1 MKAKIFTLLFSL
13 LAFVAQAQTP
23 NEIWKKPVSGYNS
36 HSHVFSIAQVALGND
51 RTEVTFHV
59 SFRPNHWIRMAS
71 TSYLQVGDRRFAMR
85 KEMPQWPA
93 EGSTLIMPDEQF
105 ILPES
110 GEVKFTMVFEALPR
124 ETTHFDLIEPAGWQ
138 IFNIHPGNVLPQGL
152 TDTYWRNEATGDW
165 LIGFS
170 EHHII
175 YNNCVWDI
183 LSQTEK
189 KDSYT
194 FVASKGKEK
203 LSVSVGKMKKGV
215 RKISI
220 GENRAIACRPITTE
234 TLPDYPTRDLRR
246 DFKDNAYCEN
256 DSATIIGWIKD
267 IPASV
272 KGNGGN
278 NSLEVFIENF
288 ISDEQETFNTS
299 LDSLGRFRIKVP
311 LLNTSFVFMS
321 GLDRSIYAH
330 TILEPDETYF
340 YLHDCKTG
348 QELFM
353 GKDARLQNELLA
365 HDLYLSL
372 PTLQKDHSTAEEAMA
387 YLEEGKR
394 ELATANAKL
403 DSVLLAHPTLSLR
416 FEEFLRN
423 NFLVDLGRNLMQAR
437 YYVDK
442 FQLPKEYVDYVS
454 QNLWLQHGKPYTLH
468 REFSTFMRDYIDMRN
483 EERKDNKTSQLPMI
497 QEMAEQGKIS
507 LNEKE
512 ASALSRFEA
521 EIELLNSNID
531 ATEDKTQKQ
540 ALIDAFNNS
549 ELVAILNGLFSKYQY
564 DISTE
569 LLRRE
574 LKHGLDSVVSDRT
587 LYELYIARVLYKNI
601 DDNRRALPAHM
612 VEWMKNELKT
622 TGFLQ
627 QVLAQN
633 EKYEAL
639 SRRDISGSSSLRSA
653 EDVSQLSYGEKILQ
667 KIIEPHQG
675 KLILIDVWG
684 TWCGPCKAALK
695 HSQELYQRMQ
705 PHDMVFIY
713 LANRSDKSSWENVI
727 KENNVLGENV
737 IHYNLPAEQQRAV
750 ELHLKVPHYPSYFLF
765 DRNGQRLDINADPR
779 DLNRFEDLV
788 KSIH

>member
-1 MKAKIFTLLFSL
+1 MKTKIFTLLFSL
-13 LAFVAQAQTP
+13 LALVAYAQTP
-23 NEIWKKPVSGYNS
+23 NEIWEKPVSGYNS

-138 IFNIHPGNVLPQGL
+138 IFNIRPGNVLPQGL
-152 TDTYWRNEATGDW
+152 TDTYWRNEATGEW
-165 LIGFS
+165 LIGFA

-203 LSVSVGKMKKGV
+203 LSVSVSKMKKGV
-215 RKISI
+215 RKIGI

-234 TLPDYPTRDLRR
+234 TLPDYPKRDLRR

-299 LDSLGRFRIKVP
+299 LDSLGRFCIKVP
-311 LLNTSFVFMS
+311 LLNTSYIFMS
-321 GLDRSIYAH
+321 GLNRSINTH
-330 TILEPDETYF
+330 TILEPGETYF
-340 YLHDCKTG
+340 YLYDCKTG
-348 QELFM
+348 HELFM

-365 HDLYLSL
+365 HVLYLNF

-394 ELATANAKL
+394 ELAAANAKL

-454 QNLWLQHGKPYTLH
+454 QNLWLQQGKPYTLH

-531 ATEDKTQKQ
+531 ATEDKAQKQ

-549 ELVAILNGLFSKYQY
+549 ELVAILNGLFGKYQY

-574 LKHGLDSVVSDRT
+574 LKHGLDSVASDRT
-587 LYELYIARVLYKNI
+587 LYELYIARELYKNI

-627 QVLAQN
+627 RVLAQN

-653 EDVSQLSYGEKILQ
+653 EDVSQLSDGEKILQ
-667 KIIEPHQG
+667 KIIKPHQG

-779 DLNRFEDLV
+779 DLNRFEELV

>member
-13 LAFVAQAQTP
+13 LALVAHAQTP
-23 NEIWKKPVSGYNS
+23 SEIWEKPVSGYNS

-138 IFNIHPGNVLPQGL
+138 IFNIRPGNVLPQGL
-152 TDTYWRNEATGDW
+152 TDTYWRNEATGEW
-165 LIGFS
+165 LIGFA

-203 LSVSVGKMKKGV
+203 LSVSVSKMKKGV
-215 RKISI
+215 RKIGI

-299 LDSLGRFRIKVP
+299 LDSLGRFCIKVP
-311 LLNTSFVFMS
+311 LLNTSYIFMS
-321 GLDRSIYAH
+321 GLNRSINTH
-330 TILEPDETYF
+330 TILEPGETYF

-348 QELFM
+348 HELFM

-365 HDLYLSL
+365 HVLYLNF

-394 ELATANAKL
+394 ELAAINAKL
-403 DSVLLAHPTLSLR
+403 DSTLLAHPTLSLR

-483 EERKDNKTSQLPMI
+483 EARKHNKTSLLPMI

-512 ASALSRFEA
+512 ASALGRFEA
-521 EIELLNSNID
+521 ERELLNSNID
-531 ATEDKTQKQ
+531 ATEDKAQKQ

-549 ELVAILNGLFSKYQY
+549 ELVAILNGLFGKYQY

-569 LLRRE
+569 LLRRG
-574 LKHGLDSVVSDRT
+574 LKHGLDSVASDRT
-587 LYELYIARVLYKNI
+587 LYELYIARELYDYI

-612 VEWMKNELKT
+612 VEWMKNELRT

-627 QVLAQN
+627 PVLAQN

-653 EDVSQLSYGEKILQ
+653 EDVSQLSDGEKILQ

-779 DLNRFEDLV
+779 DLNRFEELV

>member
-1 MKAKIFTLLFSL
+1 MKAKIFTLLLSL
-13 LAFVAQAQTP
+13 LALTAQAQTP
-23 NEIWKKPVSGYNS
+23 NEIWEKPVSGYNS
-36 HSHVFSIAQVALGND
+36 HSHVFSIAQVTLGND

-138 IFNIHPGNVLPQGL
+138 IFNIRPGNVLPQGL
-152 TDTYWRNEATGDW
+152 TDTYWRNEATGEW
-165 LIGFS
+165 LIGFA

-203 LSVSVGKMKKGV
+203 LSVSVSKMKKGV
-215 RKISI
+215 RKIGI
-220 GENRAIACRPITTE
+220 GENRAIACSPITTE

-272 KGNGGN
+272 KGSGDN

-288 ISDEQETFNTS
+288 ISDKQETFNTS
-299 LDSLGRFRIKVP
+299 LDSLGHFCIKVP
-311 LLNTSFVFMS
+311 LLNTSYIFMS
-321 GLDRSIYAH
+321 GLNRSINTH
-330 TILEPDETYF
+330 TILEPGETYF

-348 QELFM
+348 HELFM

-365 HDLYLSL
+365 HVLYLNF

-394 ELATANAKL
+394 ELAAANAKL

-468 REFSTFMRDYIDMRN
+468 REFSTFMRDYINMRN

-512 ASALSRFEA
+512 ASALARFEA

-531 ATEDKTQKQ
+531 ATKDKTQKQ

-549 ELVAILNGLFSKYQY
+549 ELVAILNGLFGKYQY

-574 LKHGLDSVVSDRT
+574 LEHGLDSVASDRT

-627 QVLAQN
+627 PVLAQN

-653 EDVSQLSYGEKILQ
+653 EDVSQLSDGEKILQ

-779 DLNRFEDLV
+779 DLNRFEELV

>member
-13 LAFVAQAQTP
+13 LALVAQAQTP
-23 NEIWKKPVSGYNS
+23 NEIWEKPVSGYNS

-93 EGSTLIMPDEQF
+93 EGSTLIKPDEQF

-110 GEVKFTMVFEALPR
+110 GEVKFTMVFDALPK

-138 IFNIHPGNVLPQGL
+138 IFNIRPGNVLPQGL

-165 LIGFS
+165 FIGFA

-203 LSVSVGKMKKGV
+203 LSVSVSKMKKGI
-215 RKISI
+215 RKIGI

-246 DFKDNAYCEN
+246 DFKDNGYQAG

-299 LDSLGRFRIKVP
+299 LDSLGRFCIKVP
-311 LLNTSFVFMS
+311 LLNTSYIFMS
-321 GLDRSIYAH
+321 GLNRSINTH
-330 TILEPDETYF
+330 PILEPGETYF

-348 QELFM
+348 HELFM

-365 HDLYLSL
+365 HVLYLNF

-394 ELATANAKL
+394 ELAAANAKL

-468 REFSTFMRDYIDMRN
+468 REFSTFMRDYIDVRN
-483 EERKDNKTSQLPMI
+483 ADRKGSKTSQLPMI

-512 ASALSRFEA
+512 ASALGRFEA

-531 ATEDKTQKQ
+531 ATKDKAQKQ

-549 ELVAILNGLFSKYQY
+549 ELVAILNGLFGKYQY

-569 LLRRE
+569 LLRRG
-574 LKHGLDSVVSDRT
+574 LKHGLDSVASDKT
-587 LYELYIARVLYKNI
+587 LYELYIARELYKNI

-612 VEWMKNELKT
+612 VAWMKNELRT

-653 EDVSQLSYGEKILQ
+653 EDVSQLSDGEKILQ

-779 DLNRFEDLV
+779 DLNRFEELV

>member
-13 LAFVAQAQTP
+13 LALVAQAQTP
-23 NEIWKKPVSGYNS
+23 NEIWEKPVSGYNS

-85 KEMPQWPA
+85 KEMPLWPA

-105 ILPES
+105 FLPES
-110 GEVKFTMVFEALPR
+110 GEVKFTMVFDALPKG
-124 ETTHFDLIEPAGWQ
+124 TTHFDLIEPAGWQ

-165 LIGFS
+165 FIGFA

-203 LSVSVGKMKKGV
+203 LSVSVSKMKKGM
-215 RKISI
+215 RKIGI
-220 GENRAIACRPITTE
+220 GENRAIACRPITTG
-234 TLPDYPTRDLRR
+234 TLPDYPSRDLRR
-246 DFKDNAYCEN
+246 DFKDNGYQAG

-299 LDSLGRFRIKVP
+299 LDSLGRFCIKVP
-311 LLNTSFVFMS
+311 LLNTSYIFMS
-321 GLDRSIYAH
+321 GLNRSINTH
-330 TILEPDETYF
+330 TILEPGETYF
-340 YLHDCKTG
+340 YLYDCKTG
-348 QELFM
+348 HELFM

-365 HDLYLSL
+365 HVLYLNF
-372 PTLQKDHSTAEEAMA
+372 PTLQNDHSTAEEAMA

-394 ELATANAKL
+394 ELAAANAKL

-468 REFSTFMRDYIDMRN
+468 REFSTFMRDYINMRN
-483 EERKDNKTSQLPMI
+483 EERKYNKTSQLPMI

-512 ASALSRFEA
+512 ASALGRFEA

-549 ELVAILNGLFSKYQY
+549 ELVAILNGLFGKYQY

-569 LLRRE
+569 LLRRK
-574 LKHGLDSVVSDRT
+574 LKHGLDSVASDKT
-587 LYELYIARVLYKNI
+587 LYELYIARELYDYI

-612 VEWMKNELKT
+612 VEWMKNELRT

-653 EDVSQLSYGEKILQ
+653 EDVSQLSDGEKILQ

-779 DLNRFEDLV
+779 DLNRFEELV

>member
-13 LAFVAQAQTP
+13 LALVAQAQTP
-23 NEIWKKPVSGYNS
+23 NEIWEKPVSGYNS

-110 GEVKFTMVFEALPR
+110 GEVKFTMVFDALPKG
-124 ETTHFDLIEPAGWQ
+124 TTHFDLIEPAGWQ
-138 IFNIHPGNVLPQGL
+138 FFNIHPGNVLPQGL
-152 TDTYWRNEATGDW
+152 TDTYWRNEATGEW
-165 LIGFS
+165 FIGFA

-175 YNNCVWDI
+175 YNNSVWNI

-189 KDSYT
+189 KDNYT

-203 LSVSVGKMKKGV
+203 LSVSVGKIKKGV

-299 LDSLGRFRIKVP
+299 LDSLGRFCIKVP
-311 LLNTSFVFMS
+311 LLNTSYIFMS
-321 GLDRSIYAH
+321 GLNRSINTH
-330 TILEPDETYF
+330 TILEPGETYF
-340 YLHDCKTG
+340 YLYDCKTG
-348 QELFM
+348 HELFM

-365 HDLYLSL
+365 HVLYLNF
-372 PTLQKDHSTAEEAMA
+372 PTLQNDHSTAEEAMA

-394 ELATANAKL
+394 ELAATNAKL
-403 DSVLLAHPTLSLR
+403 DSTLLAHPTLSLR
-416 FEEFLRN
+416 FEKFLRN

-468 REFSTFMRDYIDMRN
+468 REFSTFMRDYIDVRN
-483 EERKDNKTSQLPMI
+483 EERKENNTSLLPMI

-521 EIELLNSNID
+521 EKELLDSNID
-531 ATEDKTQKQ
+531 ATEDKAQKQ

-549 ELVAILNGLFSKYQY
+549 ELVAILNGLFGKYQY
-564 DISTE
+564 DIFTE

-574 LKHGLDSVVSDRT
+574 LKHGLDSVASDRT
-587 LYELYIARVLYKNI
+587 LYELYIARQLYRNI

-622 TGFLQ
+622 TGFIQ

-639 SRRDISGSSSLRSA
+639 SRRDISGSPSLRSA
-653 EDVSQLSYGEKILQ
+653 EDVSQLSDGEKILQ

-713 LANRSDKSSWENVI
+713 LANRSDKASWENVI
-727 KENNVLGENV
+727 KENNVLGNNV

-750 ELHLKVPHYPSYFLF
+750 EQYLKVPHYPSYFLF

-779 DLNRFEDLV
+779 DLNRFEELV

>member
-13 LAFVAQAQTP
+13 LALVAQAQTP
-23 NEIWKKPVSGYNS
+23 NEIWEKPVSGYNS

-138 IFNIHPGNVLPQGL
+138 IFNIRPGNVLPQGL

-165 LIGFS
+165 FIGFA

-203 LSVSVGKMKKGV
+203 LSVSVGKMKKGM
-215 RKISI
+215 RKIGI

-246 DFKDNAYCEN
+246 DFKDNGYQAG

-299 LDSLGRFRIKVP
+299 LDSLGRFCIKVP
-311 LLNTSFVFMS
+311 LLNTSYIFMS
-321 GLDRSIYAH
+321 GLNRSINTH
-330 TILEPDETYF
+330 PILEPGETYF

-348 QELFM
+348 HKLFM

-365 HDLYLSL
+365 HVLYLNF

-394 ELATANAKL
+394 ELAAANAKL

-437 YYVDK
+437 YYVEK

-468 REFSTFMRDYIDMRN
+468 REFSTFMRDYIDVRN
-483 EERKDNKTSQLPMI
+483 ADRKYNKTSQLPMI

-512 ASALSRFEA
+512 ASALGRFEA

-531 ATEDKTQKQ
+531 ATKDKAQKQ

-549 ELVAILNGLFSKYQY
+549 ELVAILNGLFGKYQY

-569 LLRRE
+569 LLRRK
-574 LKHGLDSVVSDRT
+574 LKHGLDSVASDKT
-587 LYELYIARVLYKNI
+587 LYELYIARELYDYI

-627 QVLAQN
+627 PVLAQN

-653 EDVSQLSYGEKILQ
+653 EDVSQLSDGEKILQ

-779 DLNRFEDLV
+779 DLNRFEELV

>member
-1 MKAKIFTLLFSL
+1 MKAKIFTLLLSF
-13 LAFVAQAQTP
+13 LALVAQAQTP

-59 SFRPNHWIRMAS
+59 SFRPNHWIRLAS
-71 TSYLQVGDRRFAMR
+71 TSYLQVGDRRFSMR
-85 KEMPQWPA
+85 KEMPLWPA

-105 ILPES
+105 FLPES

-138 IFNIHPGNVLPQGL
+138 IFNIRPSNVLPQGL
-152 TDTYWRNEATGDW
+152 TDTYWRNEATGEW
-165 LIGFS
+165 LIGFA

-189 KDSYT
+189 KDNYT

-203 LSVSVGKMKKGV
+203 LSVSVGKIKKGV
-215 RKISI
+215 RKIGI

-272 KGNGGN
+272 KGSGGN
-278 NSLEVFIENF
+278 YSLEVFIENF

-299 LDSLGRFRIKVP
+299 LDSLGRFCIKVP
-311 LLNTSFVFMS
+311 LLNTSYIFMS
-321 GLDRSIYAH
+321 GLNRSINTH
-330 TILEPDETYF
+330 TILEPGETYF
-340 YLHDCKTG
+340 YLYDCKMG
-348 QELFM
+348 HELFM

-365 HDLYLSL
+365 HVLYLNF
-372 PTLQKDHSTAEEAMA
+372 PTLQNDHSTAEEAMA

-468 REFSTFMRDYIDMRN
+468 REFSTFMRDYIDVRN
-483 EERKDNKTSQLPMI
+483 EERKNNKTSLLPMI

-512 ASALSRFEA
+512 FSALSRFEA
-521 EIELLNSNID
+521 ERELLDSNID
-531 ATEDKTQKQ
+531 ATEDKAQKQ

-549 ELVAILNGLFSKYQY
+549 ELVAILNGLFAKFQY

-569 LLRRE
+569 LLRRG
-574 LKHGLDSVVSDRT
+574 LKHGLDSVASDKT
-587 LYELYIARVLYKNI
+587 LYELYIARELYDYI

-612 VEWMKNELKT
+612 VEWMKNELRT

-627 QVLAQN
+627 RVLAQN

-653 EDVSQLSYGEKILQ
+653 EDVSQLSDGEKILQ

-695 HSQELYQRMQ
+695 HSQKLYQRMR

-713 LANRSDKSSWENVI
+713 LANRSDKASWENVI

-765 DRNGQRLDINADPR
+765 DRNGQRLNINADPR
-779 DLNRFEDLV
+779 DLNRFEELV

>member
-13 LAFVAQAQTP
+13 LALVAQAQTP

-59 SFRPNHWIRMAS
+59 SFRPSHWIRLAS
-71 TSYLQVGDRRFAMR
+71 TSYLQVGDRRFSMR
-85 KEMPQWPA
+85 KEMPLWPA

-110 GEVKFTMVFEALPR
+110 GEVKFTMVFDALPK

-165 LIGFS
+165 LIGFA

-203 LSVSVGKMKKGV
+203 LSVSVSKMKKGI
-215 RKISI
+215 RKIGI
-220 GENRAIACRPITTE
+220 GENRAIACSPITTG

-246 DFKDNAYCEN
+246 DFKDNGYQAG

-278 NSLEVFIENF
+278 NTLEVFIENF
-288 ISDEQETFNTS
+288 ISDEQEIFNTS
-299 LDSLGRFRIKVP
+299 LDSLGRFCIKVP
-311 LLNTSFVFMS
+311 LLNTSYIFMS
-321 GLDRSIYAH
+321 GLNRSINTH
-330 TILEPDETYF
+330 TILEPGETYF
-340 YLHDCKTG
+340 YLYDCKTG
-348 QELFM
+348 HELFM

-365 HDLYLSL
+365 HVLYLNF

-454 QNLWLQHGKPYTLH
+454 QNLWLQQGKPYTLH
-468 REFSTFMRDYIDMRN
+468 REFSTFMRDYIDVRN
-483 EERKDNKTSQLPMI
+483 EERKYNKTSQLPMI

-549 ELVAILNGLFSKYQY
+549 ELVAILNGLFGKYQY

-574 LKHGLDSVVSDRT
+574 LKHGLDSVASDRT
-587 LYELYIARVLYKNI
+587 LYELYIARELYRNI
-601 DDNRRALPAHM
+601 DNNRRALPTHM
-612 VEWMKNELKT
+612 VEWMKSELKT
-622 TGFLQ
+622 TGFIQ

-639 SRRDISGSSSLRSA
+639 SRRDISGSSSLQSA
-653 EDVSQLSYGEKILQ
+653 EDVSQLSDGEKILQ

-779 DLNRFEDLV
+779 DLNRFEELV

>member
-1 MKAKIFTLLFSL
+1 MKAKIFTLLLSL
-13 LAFVAQAQTP
+13 LALVAQAQTP
-23 NEIWKKPVSGYNS
+23 NEIWEKPVSGYNS
-36 HSHVFSIAQVALGND
+36 HSHVFSIAQVTLGND

-138 IFNIHPGNVLPQGL
+138 IFNIRPGNVLPQGL
-152 TDTYWRNEATGDW
+152 TDTYWRNEATGEW
-165 LIGFS
+165 LIGFA

-203 LSVSVGKMKKGV
+203 LSVSVSKMKKGV
-215 RKISI
+215 RKIGI

-234 TLPDYPTRDLRR
+234 TLPDYPSRDLRR
-246 DFKDNAYCEN
+246 DFKDNGYQAG
-256 DSATIIGWIKD
+256 DSATIMGWIKD

-299 LDSLGRFRIKVP
+299 LDSLGRFCIKVP
-311 LLNTSFVFMS
+311 LLNTSYIFMS
-321 GLDRSIYAH
+321 GLNRSINTH
-330 TILEPDETYF
+330 TILEPGETYF

-348 QELFM
+348 HELFM

-365 HDLYLSL
+365 HVLYLNF
-372 PTLQKDHSTAEEAMA
+372 PTLQNDHSTAEEAMA

-394 ELATANAKL
+394 ELAATNAKL
-403 DSVLLAHPTLSLR
+403 DSTLLAHPTLSLR
-416 FEEFLRN
+416 FEKFLRN

-468 REFSTFMRDYIDMRN
+468 REFSTFMRDYIDVRN
-483 EERKDNKTSQLPMI
+483 EERKNNNTSLLPMI

-512 ASALSRFEA
+512 TSALSRFEA
-521 EIELLNSNID
+521 EKELLDSNID
-531 ATEDKTQKQ
+531 ATKDKAQKQ

-549 ELVAILNGLFSKYQY
+549 ELVAILNGLFGKYQY

-574 LKHGLDSVVSDRT
+574 LKHGLDSVASDRT
-587 LYELYIARVLYKNI
+587 LYELYIARELYKNI

-612 VEWMKNELKT
+612 VEWMKSELKT
-622 TGFLQ
+622 TGFIQ

-653 EDVSQLSYGEKILQ
+653 EDVSQLSDGEKILQ

-779 DLNRFEDLV
+779 DLNRFEELV

>member
-13 LAFVAQAQTP
+13 LALVAYAQTP
-23 NEIWKKPVSGYNS
+23 NEIWEKPVSGYNS

-124 ETTHFDLIEPAGWQ
+124 GTTHFDLIEPAGWQ
-138 IFNIHPGNVLPQGL
+138 IFNIRPGNVLPQGL
-152 TDTYWRNEATGDW
+152 TDTYWRNEATGEW
-165 LIGFS
+165 LIGFA

-189 KDSYT
+189 KDNYT

-203 LSVSVGKMKKGV
+203 LSVSVSKMKKGV

-220 GENRAIACRPITTE
+220 GENRAIACRPITTG
-234 TLPDYPTRDLRR
+234 TLPDYPSRDLRR
-246 DFKDNAYCEN
+246 DFKDNGYQAG
-256 DSATIIGWIKD
+256 DSATIMGWIKD

-272 KGNGGN
+272 KGNGDN

-299 LDSLGRFRIKVP
+299 LDSLGRFCIKVP
-311 LLNTSFVFMS
+311 LLNTSYIFMS
-321 GLDRSIYAH
+321 GLNRSINTH
-330 TILEPDETYF
+330 PILEPGETYF
-340 YLHDCKTG
+340 YLYDCKTG
-348 QELFM
+348 HELFM

-365 HDLYLSL
+365 HVLYLNF
-372 PTLQKDHSTAEEAMA
+372 PTLQNDHSTAEEAMA

-394 ELATANAKL
+394 ELAAANAKL

-483 EERKDNKTSQLPMI
+483 EEREGSNTSQLPMI
-497 QEMAEQGKIS
+497 QEMVEQGKIS

-512 ASALSRFEA
+512 ASALGRFEA

-531 ATEDKTQKQ
+531 ATKDKAQKQ

-549 ELVAILNGLFSKYQY
+549 ELVATLNGLFSKYQY

-574 LKHGLDSVVSDRT
+574 LEHGLDSVASDRT
-587 LYELYIARVLYKNI
+587 LYELYIARQLYRNI

-612 VEWMKNELKT
+612 VEWMKSELKT

-639 SRRDISGSSSLRSA
+639 SRRDISGSSSLQSA
-653 EDVSQLSYGEKILQ
+653 EDVSQLSDGEKILQ
-667 KIIEPHQG
+667 KIIKPHQG

-713 LANRSDKSSWENVI
+713 LANRSDKASWENVI
-727 KENNVLGENV
+727 KENNVLGNNV

-750 ELHLKVPHYPSYFLF
+750 EQYLKVPHYPSYFLF
-765 DRNGQRLDINADPR
+765 DRNGQHLDINADPR
-779 DLNRFEDLV
+779 DLNRFEELI
-788 KSIH
+788 KSL

>member
-1 MKAKIFTLLFSL
+1 MKAKIFTLLLSL
-13 LAFVAQAQTP
+13 LALVAQAQTP
-23 NEIWKKPVSGYNS
+23 NEIWEKPVSGYNS

-71 TSYLQVGDRRFAMR
+71 TSYLQVGDRHFAMR

-138 IFNIHPGNVLPQGL
+138 IFNIRPSNVLPQGL
-152 TDTYWRNEATGDW
+152 TDTYWRNEATGEW
-165 LIGFS
+165 LIGFA

-203 LSVSVGKMKKGV
+203 LSVSVSKMKKGV
-215 RKISI
+215 RKIGI

-234 TLPDYPTRDLRR
+234 TLPDYPKRDLRR

-321 GLDRSIYAH
+321 GLNRSIYAH

-372 PTLQKDHSTAEEAMA
+372 PTLQKDHSTAEEAMV

-437 YYVDK
+437 FYVDK

-483 EERKDNKTSQLPMI
+483 EEREGSKTSLLPMI

-531 ATEDKTQKQ
+531 ATKDKAQKQ

-549 ELVAILNGLFSKYQY
+549 ELVAILNGLFGKYQY

-569 LLRRE
+569 LLRRK
-574 LKHGLDSVVSDRT
+574 LKHGLDSVASDKT
-587 LYELYIARVLYKNI
+587 LYELYIARELYDYI

-627 QVLAQN
+627 PVLAQN

-653 EDVSQLSYGEKILQ
+653 EDVSQLSDGEKILQ

-705 PHDMVFIY
+705 PHDIVFIY

-779 DLNRFEDLV
+779 DLNRFEELV

>member
-13 LAFVAQAQTP
+13 LALVAQAQTP
-23 NEIWKKPVSGYNS
+23 NEIWEKPVSGYNS
-36 HSHVFSIAQVALGND
+36 HSYVFSIAQVALGND

-138 IFNIHPGNVLPQGL
+138 IFNIRPGNVLPQEL
-152 TDTYWRNEATGDW
+152 TDTYWRNEATGEW
-165 LIGFS
+165 LIGFA

-203 LSVSVGKMKKGV
+203 LSVSVGKIKKGV

-220 GENRAIACRPITTE
+220 GENRAIACRPITTG
-234 TLPDYPTRDLRR
+234 TLPDYPKRDLRR
-246 DFKDNAYCEN
+246 DFKDNGYQAG

-278 NSLEVFIENF
+278 NSFEVFIENF

-299 LDSLGRFRIKVP
+299 LDSLGRFCIKVP
-311 LLNTSFVFMS
+311 LLNTSYIFMS
-321 GLDRSIYAH
+321 GLNRSINTH
-330 TILEPDETYF
+330 TILEPGETYF
-340 YLHDCKTG
+340 YLYDCKTG
-348 QELFM
+348 HELFM

-365 HDLYLSL
+365 HVLYLNF
-372 PTLQKDHSTAEEAMA
+372 PTLQNDHSTAEEAMA

-394 ELATANAKL
+394 ELAATNAKL

-416 FEEFLRN
+416 FEKFLRN

-442 FQLPKEYVDYVS
+442 FQLPKGYVDYMS

-512 ASALSRFEA
+512 ASALGRFEA

-549 ELVAILNGLFSKYQY
+549 ELVAILNGLFGKYQY

-574 LKHGLDSVVSDRT
+574 LKHGLDSVASDKT
-587 LYELYIARVLYKNI
+587 LYELYIARELYKNI

-612 VEWMKNELKT
+612 VEWMKNELRT

-653 EDVSQLSYGEKILQ
+653 EDVSQLSDGEKILQ

-779 DLNRFEDLV
+779 DLNRFEELV
-788 KSIH
+788 KSIN

>member
-13 LAFVAQAQTP
+13 LALVAYAQTP
-23 NEIWKKPVSGYNS
+23 NEIWEKPVSGYNS

-138 IFNIHPGNVLPQGL
+138 IFNIRPGNVLPQGL
-152 TDTYWRNEATGDW
+152 TDTYWRNEATGEW
-165 LIGFS
+165 LIGFA

-203 LSVSVGKMKKGV
+203 LSVSVSKMKKGV
-215 RKISI
+215 RKIGI

-234 TLPDYPTRDLRR
+234 TLPDYPKRDLRR

-267 IPASV
+267 IPTSV

-311 LLNTSFVFMS
+311 LLNTSYIFMS
-321 GLDRSIYAH
+321 GLNRSINTH
-330 TILEPDETYF
+330 TILEPGETYF
-340 YLHDCKTG
+340 YLYDCKTG
-348 QELFM
+348 HELFM

-365 HDLYLSL
+365 HVLYLNF

-416 FEEFLRN
+416 FEKFLRN

-468 REFSTFMRDYIDMRN
+468 REFSTFMRDYIDVRN
-483 EERKDNKTSQLPMI
+483 EERKNNKTSLLPMI

-512 ASALSRFEA
+512 ISALSRFEA
-521 EIELLNSNID
+521 ERELLNSNID
-531 ATEDKTQKQ
+531 ATEDKAQKQ

-549 ELVAILNGLFSKYQY
+549 ELVAILNGLFAKYQY

-569 LLRRE
+569 LLRRG
-574 LKHGLDSVVSDRT
+574 LKHGLDSVASDKT
-587 LYELYIARVLYKNI
+587 LYELYIARELYDYI

-627 QVLAQN
+627 QVLALN

-639 SRRDISGSSSLRSA
+639 SRRDISGSSSLQSA
-653 EDVSQLSYGEKILQ
+653 EDVSQLSDGEKILQ
-667 KIIEPHQG
+667 KIIKPHQG

-713 LANRSDKSSWENVI
+713 LANRSDKASWENVI
-727 KENNVLGENV
+727 KENNVLGNNV

-765 DRNGQRLDINADPR
+765 DRNGQSLDINADPR
-779 DLNRFEDLV
+779 DINRFEELV

>member
-1 MKAKIFTLLFSL
+1 MKTKIFTLLLSL
-13 LAFVAQAQTP
+13 LALVAQAQTP
-23 NEIWKKPVSGYNS
+23 NEIWEKPVSGYNS

-138 IFNIHPGNVLPQGL
+138 IFNIRPGNVLPQGL
-152 TDTYWRNEATGDW
+152 TDTYWRNEATGEW
-165 LIGFS
+165 LIGFA

-194 FVASKGKEK
+194 FVGSKGKEK
-203 LSVSVGKMKKGV
+203 LSVSVSKMKKGV
-215 RKISI
+215 RKIGI

-234 TLPDYPTRDLRR
+234 TLPDYPKRDLRR

-272 KGNGGN
+272 KGNRDN
-278 NSLEVFIENF
+278 NFFEVFIENF

-299 LDSLGRFRIKVP
+299 LDSLGRFYIKVP
-311 LLNTSFVFMS
+311 LLNTSYIFMS
-321 GLDRSIYAH
+321 GLNRSINTH
-330 TILEPDETYF
+330 TILEPGETYF

-348 QELFM
+348 HELFM

-365 HDLYLSL
+365 HVLYLNF

-394 ELATANAKL
+394 ELAAANAKL

-483 EERKDNKTSQLPMI
+483 EERKYNKTSQLPMI

-549 ELVAILNGLFSKYQY
+549 ELVAILNGLFGKYQY

-574 LKHGLDSVVSDRT
+574 LKHGLDSVASDKT
-587 LYELYIARVLYKNI
+587 LYELYIARELYKNI
-601 DDNRRALPAHM
+601 DNNRRALPAHM

-627 QVLAQN
+627 PVLAQN

-653 EDVSQLSYGEKILQ
+653 EDVSQLSDGEKILQ

-779 DLNRFEDLV
+779 DLNRFEELV

>member
-1 MKAKIFTLLFSL
+1 MKAKIFTLLFLL
-13 LAFVAQAQTP
+13 LALVAQAQTP
-23 NEIWKKPVSGYNS
+23 NEIWEKPVSGYNS

-138 IFNIHPGNVLPQGL
+138 IFNIRPGNVLPQGL
-152 TDTYWRNEATGDW
+152 TDTYWRNEATGEW
-165 LIGFS
+165 LIGFA

-203 LSVSVGKMKKGV
+203 LSVSVSKMKKGV
-215 RKISI
+215 RKIGI

-234 TLPDYPTRDLRR
+234 TLPDYPKRDLRR

-278 NSLEVFIENF
+278 NSFEVFIENF

-311 LLNTSFVFMS
+311 LLNTSYIFMS
-321 GLDRSIYAH
+321 GLNRSINTH
-330 TILEPDETYF
+330 TILEPGETYF
-340 YLHDCKTG
+340 YLYDCKTG
-348 QELFM
+348 HELFM

-365 HDLYLSL
+365 HVLYLNF

-394 ELATANAKL
+394 ELAATNAKL
-403 DSVLLAHPTLSLR
+403 DSTLLAHPTLSLR
-416 FEEFLRN
+416 FEKFLRN

-468 REFSTFMRDYIDMRN
+468 REFSTFMRDYIDVRN
-483 EERKDNKTSQLPMI
+483 EERKHNKTSLLPMI

-512 ASALSRFEA
+512 TSALARFEA
-521 EIELLNSNID
+521 ERELLNSNID
-531 ATEDKTQKQ
+531 ATEDKAQKQ

-549 ELVAILNGLFSKYQY
+549 ELVAILNGLFAKYQY

-569 LLRRE
+569 LLRRG
-574 LKHGLDSVVSDRT
+574 LKHGLDSVASDKT
-587 LYELYIARVLYKNI
+587 LYELYIARELYDYI

-612 VEWMKNELKT
+612 VEWMKNELRT

-627 QVLAQN
+627 RVLAQN

-653 EDVSQLSYGEKILQ
+653 EDVSQLSDGEKILQ

-779 DLNRFEDLV
+779 DLNRFEELV

>member
-1 MKAKIFTLLFSL
+1 MKAKIFTLLLSL
-13 LAFVAQAQTP
+13 LALVAQAQTP
-23 NEIWKKPVSGYNS
+23 NEIWEKPVSGYNS

-138 IFNIHPGNVLPQGL
+138 IFNIRPGNVLPQGL
-152 TDTYWRNEATGDW
+152 TDTYWRNEATGEW
-165 LIGFS
+165 LIGFA

-203 LSVSVGKMKKGV
+203 LSVSVSKMKKGV
-215 RKISI
+215 RKIGI

-234 TLPDYPTRDLRR
+234 TLPDYPKRDLRR

-299 LDSLGRFRIKVP
+299 LDSLGRFCIKVP
-311 LLNTSFVFMS
+311 LLNTSYIFMS
-321 GLDRSIYAH
+321 GLNRSINTH
-330 TILEPDETYF
+330 TILEPGETYF

-348 QELFM
+348 HELFM

-365 HDLYLSL
+365 HVLYLNF
-372 PTLQKDHSTAEEAMA
+372 PTLQNDHSTAEEAMA

-394 ELATANAKL
+394 ELAATNAKL
-403 DSVLLAHPTLSLR
+403 DSTLLAHPTLSLR
-416 FEEFLRN
+416 FEKFLRN

-468 REFSTFMRDYIDMRN
+468 REFSTFMRDYIDVRN
-483 EERKDNKTSQLPMI
+483 EERKNNNTSLLPMI

-512 ASALSRFEA
+512 TSALSRFEA
-521 EIELLNSNID
+521 EKELLDSNID
-531 ATEDKTQKQ
+531 ATKDKAQKQ

-549 ELVAILNGLFSKYQY
+549 ELVAILNGLFGKYQY

-574 LKHGLDSVVSDRT
+574 LKHGLDSVASDRT
-587 LYELYIARVLYKNI
+587 LYELYIARELYKNI

-612 VEWMKNELKT
+612 VEWMKSELKT
-622 TGFLQ
+622 TGFIQ

-639 SRRDISGSSSLRSA
+639 SRRDISGSPSLRSA
-653 EDVSQLSYGEKILQ
+653 EDVSQLSDGEKILQ

-713 LANRSDKSSWENVI
+713 LANRSDKTSWENVI
-727 KENNVLGENV
+727 KENNVLGNNV

-750 ELHLKVPHYPSYFLF
+750 EQYLKVPHYPSYFLF

-779 DLNRFEDLV
+779 DLNRFEELI
-788 KSIH
+788 KSL

>member
-13 LAFVAQAQTP
+13 LALVAYAQTP
-23 NEIWKKPVSGYNS
+23 HTIWGNVQTGFNS
-36 HSHVFSIAQVALGND
+36 HSHVVNITKVKMGD
-51 RTEVTFHV
+51 ERTEVTMHIDY
-59 SFRPNHWIRMAS
+59 RPGEWIRMKA
-71 TSYLQVGDRRFAMR
+71 TSYLQVGSERYPIR
-85 KEMPQWPA
+85 KNMPIWA
-93 EGSTLIMPDEQF
+93 EVGTTLIELDQQF
-105 ILPES
+105 VMPES
-110 GEVKFTMVFEALPR
+110 GQVDFVCVFDALPKG
-124 ETTHFDLIEPAGWQ
+124 TTHFDLIEPAGWQ
-138 IFNIHPGNVLPQGL
+138 FFNIHPGNVLPQGL
-152 TDTYWRNEATGDW
+152 TDTYWRNEATGEW
-165 LIGFS
+165 LIGFA

-203 LSVSVGKMKKGV
+203 LSVSVSKMKKGM
-215 RKISI
+215 RKIGI
-220 GENRAIACRPITTE
+220 GENRAIACRPITTG
-234 TLPDYPTRDLRR
+234 TLPDYPSRDLRR
-246 DFKDNAYCEN
+246 DFKDNGYQAG
-256 DSATIIGWIKD
+256 DSATIMGWIKD

-299 LDSLGRFRIKVP
+299 LDSLGRFCIKVP
-311 LLNTSFVFMS
+311 LLNTSYIFMS
-321 GLDRSIYAH
+321 GLNRSINTH
-330 TILEPDETYF
+330 TILEPGETYF
-340 YLHDCKTG
+340 YLYDCKTG
-348 QELFM
+348 HELFM

-365 HDLYLSL
+365 HVLYLNF
-372 PTLQKDHSTAEEAMA
+372 PTLQNDHSTAEEAMA

-394 ELATANAKL
+394 ELAATNAKL
-403 DSVLLAHPTLSLR
+403 DSTLLAHPTLSLR

-442 FQLPKEYVDYVS
+442 FQLPKGYVDYVS

-468 REFSTFMRDYIDMRN
+468 REFSTFMRDYIDVRN
-483 EERKDNKTSQLPMI
+483 ADRKSSKTSLLPMI

-512 ASALSRFEA
+512 ASALGRFEA

-569 LLRRE
+569 LLRRK
-574 LKHGLDSVVSDRT
+574 LKHGLDSVASDKT
-587 LYELYIARVLYKNI
+587 LYELYIARELYDYI

-612 VEWMKNELKT
+612 VEWMKSELKT
-622 TGFLQ
+622 TGFIQ

-653 EDVSQLSYGEKILQ
+653 EDVSQLSDGEKILQ

-779 DLNRFEDLV
+779 DLNRFEELV